1 MSIQDLEARLA
12 AMDDE
17 FRRAPSESSLYEPP
31 PDGTYQAL
39 VDSWDHFEALESGR
53 AFLKCVFQVQNH
65 PDYGGRYA
73 ETIFSLEDPGRLTF
87 LKQFIRRLGGMT
99 QDEVDALSMTAFA
112 PNSGLLRALLDTPVE
127 IKVVRKGSNPKDA
140 GRPYV
145 NTYLQHRLGDPV
157 SRSDVTSNADIE
169 AFDVEKSRD
178 ARYGATLPDF

>member
-39 VDSWDHFEALESGR
+39 VDSWDHFEGGEPR
-53 AFLKCVFQVQNH
+53 QAFLKCVFQVQNH

-73 ETIFSLEDPGRLTF
+73 ETIFSLEDPERLTF
-87 LKQFIRRLGGMT
+87 L
-99 QDEVDALSMTAFA
+99 
-112 PNSGLLRALLDTPVE
+112 N
-127 IKVVRKGSNPKDA
+127 
-140 GRPYV
+140 
-145 NTYLQHRLGDPV
+145 QHRLGDPV
-157 SRSDVTSNADIE
+157 SRSDVTSNADIA